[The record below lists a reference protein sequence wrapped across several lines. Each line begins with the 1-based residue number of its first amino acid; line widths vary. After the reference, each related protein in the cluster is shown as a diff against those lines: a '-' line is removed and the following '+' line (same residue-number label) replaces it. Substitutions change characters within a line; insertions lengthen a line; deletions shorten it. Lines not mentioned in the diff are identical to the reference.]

1 MDQDQPTKP
10 ILTLIHSCRI
20 TLLIYEQI
28 SKEDK
33 YHTPFDGSILP
44 CTLNFVPKQ
53 GASVMAWFSASS
65 APKDKFEVEGRASF
79 VKGDDATSIA
89 VTPLRSSLPV
99 MPVYGHVQRHG
110 RHDSV
115 SLMVDEVR
123 IEVATDDFAV
133 WKAHRKFQE
142 FLSVFY
148 DTYYVVSIKVVVES
162 HWNGKGNDQ
171 DNSW

>member
-1 MDQDQPTKP
+1 
-10 ILTLIHSCRI
+10 LRLIHSRRI
-20 TLLIYEQI
+20 ALLIYEQI
-28 SKEDK
+28 STEDK
-33 YHTPFDGSILP
+33 YHTPLDGSILP
-44 CTLNFVPKQ
+44 CTLNFVPN
-53 GASVMAWFSASS
+53 
-65 APKDKFEVEGRASF
+65 EVEGRASF
-79 VKGDDATSIA
+79 VQGDDATSIA
-89 VTPLRSSLPV
+89 VTPLRSGLPV

-115 SLMVDEVR
+115 SLTVDEVR
-123 IEVATDDFAV
+123 IEVTTDDFAV

-171 DNSW
+171 DNS